1 MRALVASILLA
12 GAAFSGVASAA
23 TPAPSVEAGASIDEL
38 VTRVYAIPYRDAVC
52 AFSNIDRDTG
62 QYLNRKFNDKK
73 VREATYRKT
82 FSDVFSASLF
92 QKLTRQCVN
101 ATRAGLKPDFRTGDL
116 DEEDGNLSEQAPTL
130 KVTGKPVVIQ
140 KSADRLRLKVLWR
153 KSYAGGDASSV
164 TDGRTDLILVREG
177 GGWRIDD
184 AIANPT
190 KSYRDLDV
198 SEFDNATSR
207 IQLRGE

>member
-1 MRALVASILLA
+1 MLRSCWRVRPFRGLPGPRRRRCPRERGRAS
-12 GAAFSGVASAA
+12 
-23 TPAPSVEAGASIDEL
+23 
-38 VTRVYAIPYRDAVC
+38 IPYRDAVC
-52 AFSNIDRDTG
+52 AFSNIDRNTG
-62 QYLNRKFNDKK
+62 QYLNRKFNDRT

-82 FSDVFSASLF
+82 FGDVFSASLF
-92 QKLTRQCVN
+92 QKLTRQCVG

-153 KSYAGGDASSV
+153 ESYAGGDASSA

-184 AIANPT
+184 AIANPA
-190 KSYRDLDV
+190 KAYRDLDV
-198 SEFDNATSR
+198 NDFDNATSR